1 MGAPRTRRVTPVE
14 ALALLAALAGGLW
27 LGTRTGDDGGE
38 AAAAARFG
46 TRTGGPGAGVAALT
60 VRTADGR
67 TLPLSGIGTPAVA
80 MVVSTTCA
88 VCKEALHDFGATGR
102 ALPRLWLV
110 TLEGAE
116 RGRAMLDSAGVT
128 GAVLAGPPTPAA
140 EALFTFQIQGTPTF
154 VALDARGR
162 VEGVLPG
169 YPGRDGIAPWLAVM
183 TGDAAALRTVDAP

>member
-1 MGAPRTRRVTPVE
+1 MSAAPARRITPVE
-14 ALALLAALAGGLW
+14 ALALAAALAGGLW
-27 LGTRTGDDGGE
+27 LGTRAGDGDDG

-60 VRTADGR
+60 VRTTDGR
-67 TLPLSGIGTPAVA
+67 TLPLSGIGAPAVA
-80 MVVSTTCA
+80 MVVSTTCG
-88 VCKEALHDFGATGR
+88 VCKEALRDFGRAGR
-102 ALPRLWLV
+102 ALPGLWLV

-128 GAVLAGPPTPAA
+128 GAVLAGPQTPAA
-140 EALFTFQIQGTPTF
+140 EALFAFQIQGTPTF

-169 YPGRDGIAPWLAVM
+169 YPGREAIAPWLAVM
-183 TGDAAALRTVDAP
+183 SGDAPALRTVDAP